1 MEQSP
6 GKYLPSG
13 LVLVECPDQVKTSG
27 SHTISVSS
35 VTEYLQALSK
45 SWSVKSFVT
54 SLARII
60 KDIKLTSNIS
70 TNQKESSN
78 IPCTVRHFSSFSTAL
93 IQGTH
98 KTIAACLACSVYAI
112 RYDNLRTI
120 FVILYDLLLC
130 RHVTL
135 CYFH

>member
-13 LVLVECPDQVKTSG
+13 LVLVECPDEVKTSG

-35 VTEYLQALSK
+35 VTEYFQALSK

-60 KDIKLTSNIS
+60 KDIQLTSNIS

-78 IPCTVRHFSSFSTAL
+78 IPCTVRTFSSFSTCL
-93 IQGTH
+93 IQGT
-98 KTIAACLACSVYAI
+98 S
-112 RYDNLRTI
+112 
-120 FVILYDLLLC
+120 
-130 RHVTL
+130 
-135 CYFH
+135 